1 MNLPPLRQEAAKPE
15 KPKSLK
21 EIPSYLKTLLGGFF
35 FRLFYI
41 YGLVWETR
49 PWMLFVMLFMSVF
62 NGVMPLLGAYI
73 SRNLINALIDAGAR
87 EFSDILRLLVF
98 QFAYLFLLR
107 LVTSVDSMLT
117 RTFGELVVNKIRNKI
132 MTKADELDLQSFD
145 QPEFYEKLENAN
157 REAGHR
163 PLQIATATFHMM
175 STLISMISFVVVLW
189 AVSPLAP
196 LAIVLAAIPSAVVN
210 YVYKGKNAAYMRFRS
225 VDRRKMDYY
234 SGLLVDKD
242 QVKEVRLFRLGPLF
256 MERFEEVFRKYFAG
270 MKSLIYSEG
279 KWNILTTGLMSLVNC
294 GIFIWVAWKVWNGVL
309 TVGDYTL
316 YTGALNSIG
325 SGVSSL
331 ITTTASI
338 YEGTLFIDNMISFM
352 NEKKTIV
359 PLIDPPAQVRRG
371 AHEIEYRHVYFR
383 YPGMDHD
390 VLKDINLR
398 FRSGESVVL
407 VGLNGAGKTTLL
419 KLMTRLYDPT
429 QGQILLD
436 GQDIRNYDVAQLYD
450 IYGTIFQDF
459 GRYADTVEMNIAYG
473 QIERPVDHEKIRE
486 AAVQGNSAPYIEKL
500 SKGYQTPLMRIFDK
514 DGAEL
519 SVGQWQKLA
528 VSRAFYNESDI
539 LILDEPTASLD
550 PLAEQ
555 EIFSQ
560 FDRLR
565 EGKLTF
571 YVSHRLSSATTAT
584 QIVVLENGRVA
595 EVGTHDELI
604 ARDGTYH
611 KLFTVQ
617 AERYR
622 KGAAEGENP
631 APDGRAA

>member
-1 MNLPPLRQEAAKPE
+1 MNMPPLRQEAEKIE
-15 KPKSLK
+15 KPKNLK

-73 SRNLINALIDAGAR
+73 SRNLINALIDAKNQT
-87 EFSDILRLLVF
+87 FQTILQLLIF
-98 QFAYLFLLR
+98 QFVYLFLLR
-107 LVTSVDSMLT
+107 LVASVNSMLT
-117 RTFGELVVNKIRNKI
+117 RTFGELVVQNIRQKI
-132 MTKADELDLQSFD
+132 MTKSNELDLQSFD
-145 QPEFYEKLENAN
+145 QPEFYTKLENAN

-163 PLQIATATFHMM
+163 PLQIAVATFSMM
-175 STLISMISFVVVLW
+175 STIISMISFIAVLW

-196 LAIVLAAIPSAVVN
+196 LAIIIAAIPSAIVN
-210 YVYKGKNAAYMRFRS
+210 YVYRGKNAAYMRHRS
-225 VDRRKMDYY
+225 TDRRKMDYY
-234 SGLLVDKD
+234 SGLMVDKD

-256 MERFEEVFRKYFAG
+256 MERFNAVFDKYFAG
-270 MKSLIYSEG
+270 MKALIYSEG
-279 KWNILTTGLMSLVNC
+279 KWNILATAFMNLVDC
-294 GIFIWVAWKVWNGVL
+294 GIFIWVAYKVFHGEL

-316 YTGALNSIG
+316 YTGALNTIG

-352 NEKKTIV
+352 NEKKSIV
-359 PLIDPPAQVRRG
+359 PRIDPPAQVKRG
-371 AHEIEYRHVYFR
+371 EHEIEYRHVYFR
-383 YPGMDHD
+383 YPGMDRD
-390 VLKDINLR
+390 VLKDINLH

-429 QGQILLD
+429 QGEILLD
-436 GQDIRNYDVAQLYD
+436 GRDIRDYDVDQLYD

-459 GRYADTVEMNIAYG
+459 GRYADTAEMNIAYG
-473 QIERPVDHEKIRE
+473 QIDKPLDPEKIRE

-500 SKGYQTPLMRIFDK
+500 SKGYQTPLMRIFEP

-528 VSRAFYNESDI
+528 VSRAFYNDSDI

-550 PLAEQ
+550 PIAEQ

-584 QIVVLENGRVA
+584 QIVVLENGEVT
-595 EVGTHDELI
+595 EVGTHAELI
-604 ARDGTYH
+604 AREGTYR

-617 AERYR
+617 AERYQTSS
-622 KGAAEGENP
+622 
-631 APDGRAA
+631 

>member
-87 EFSDILRLLVF
+87 EFSDILRLLVV

-500 SKGYQTPLMRIFDK
+500 PKGYQTPLMRIFDK

-622 KGAAEGENP
+622 KGTAEGENP
-631 APDGRAA
+631 APDGRSA

>member
-1 MNLPPLRQEAAKPE
+1 MPPLRQEAEKPE
-15 KPKSLK
+15 KPKNLK
-21 EIPSYLKTLLGGFF
+21 EIPSYLRSLLGGFF

-73 SRNLINALIDAGAR
+73 SRNLINALIDAKNQSF
-87 EFSDILRLLVF
+87 ETILRLLIF
-98 QFAYLFLLR
+98 QFVYLFLLR
-107 LVTSVDSMLT
+107 LVVSVNSMLT
-117 RTFGELVVNKIRNKI
+117 RTFGELVVQNIRQKI
-132 MTKADELDLQSFD
+132 MTKSDELDLQSFD
-145 QPEFYEKLENAN
+145 QPEFYTKLENAN

-163 PLQIATATFHMM
+163 PLQIATATFGMM
-175 STLISMISFVVVLW
+175 STMISMVSFIAVLW
-189 AVSPLAP
+189 VVSPLAP
-196 LAIVLAAIPSAVVN
+196 LAIIIAAIPSAIVN
-210 YVYKGKNAAYMRFRS
+210 YVYRGKNAAYMRHRS
-225 VDRRKMDYY
+225 TDRRKMDYY
-234 SGLLVDKD
+234 SGLMVDKD

-256 MERFEEVFRKYFAG
+256 MERFNAVFDKYFAG
-270 MKSLIYSEG
+270 MKALIYAEG
-279 KWNILTTGLMSLVNC
+279 KWNILTTAFMNLVDC
-294 GIFIWVAWKVWNGVL
+294 GIFIWIAYKVFHGEL

-316 YTGALNSIG
+316 YTGALNTIG

-359 PLIDPPAQVRRG
+359 PRVDPPAPVKRG
-371 AHEIEYRHVYFR
+371 EHEIEYCHVYFR

-390 VLKDINLR
+390 VLKDINLH

-429 QGQILLD
+429 QGEILLD
-436 GQDIRNYDVAQLYD
+436 GRDIRDYDVEQLYD

-459 GRYADTVEMNIAYG
+459 GRYADTAEMNIAYG
-473 QIERPVDHEKIRE
+473 QIDKPLDPEKIRE

-500 SKGYQTPLMRIFDK
+500 SKGYQTPLMRIFEP

-528 VSRAFYNESDI
+528 VSRAFYNDSDI

-550 PLAEQ
+550 PIAEQ

-584 QIVVLENGRVA
+584 QIVVLENGEVT
-595 EVGTHDELI
+595 EVGTHAELI
-604 ARDGTYH
+604 KHEGTYR

-617 AERYR
+617 AERYQ
-622 KGAAEGENP
+622 AN
-631 APDGRAA
+631 

>member
-1 MNLPPLRQEAAKPE
+1 MNMPPLRQEAEKIK
-15 KPKSLK
+15 KPKNLK

-73 SRNLINALIDAGAR
+73 SRNLINALIDVKNQT
-87 EFSDILRLLVF
+87 FQTILQLLIF
-98 QFAYLFLLR
+98 QFVYLFLLR
-107 LVTSVDSMLT
+107 LVASVNSMLT
-117 RTFGELVVNKIRNKI
+117 RTFGELVVQNIRQKI
-132 MTKADELDLQSFD
+132 MTKSNELDLQSFD
-145 QPEFYEKLENAN
+145 QPEFYTKLENAN

-163 PLQIATATFHMM
+163 PLQIAVATFSMM
-175 STLISMISFVVVLW
+175 STIISMISFIAVLW

-196 LAIVLAAIPSAVVN
+196 LAIIIAAIPSAIVN
-210 YVYKGKNAAYMRFRS
+210 YVYRGKNAAYMRHRS
-225 VDRRKMDYY
+225 TDRRKMDYY
-234 SGLLVDKD
+234 SGLMVDKD

-256 MERFEEVFRKYFAG
+256 MDRFNAVFDKYFAG
-270 MKSLIYSEG
+270 MKALIYSEG
-279 KWNILTTGLMSLVNC
+279 KWNILATAFMNLVDC
-294 GIFIWVAWKVWNGVL
+294 GIFIWVAYKVFHGEL

-316 YTGALNSIG
+316 YTGALNTIG

-352 NEKKTIV
+352 NEKKSIV
-359 PLIDPPAQVRRG
+359 PRIDPPAQVKRG
-371 AHEIEYRHVYFR
+371 EHEIEYRHVYFR
-383 YPGMDHD
+383 YPGMDRD
-390 VLKDINLR
+390 VLKDINLH

-429 QGQILLD
+429 QGEILLD
-436 GQDIRNYDVAQLYD
+436 GRDIRDYDVDQLYD

-459 GRYADTVEMNIAYG
+459 GRYADTAEMNIAYG
-473 QIERPVDHEKIRE
+473 QVDKPLDPEKIRE

-500 SKGYQTPLMRIFDK
+500 SKGYQTPLMRIFEP

-528 VSRAFYNESDI
+528 VSRAFYNDSDI

-550 PLAEQ
+550 PIAEQ

-584 QIVVLENGRVA
+584 QIVVLENGEVT
-595 EVGTHDELI
+595 EVGTHAELI
-604 ARDGTYH
+604 AREGTYR

-617 AERYR
+617 AERYQTSS
-622 KGAAEGENP
+622 
-631 APDGRAA
+631 

>member
-1 MNLPPLRQEAAKPE
+1 MNMPPLRQEAE
-15 KPKSLK
+15 KPRRPKNLK
-21 EIPSYLKTLLGGFF
+21 EFPEYLKTLLSGFF

-49 PWMLFVMLFMSVF
+49 PWMLFLMLFMSVF

-73 SRNLINALIDAGAR
+73 SRNLINALIDAQNR
-87 EFSDILRLLVF
+87 SFQTIMHLLIF
-98 QFAYLFLLR
+98 QFIYLFLLR
-107 LVTSVDSMLT
+107 LVASINSMLT
-117 RTFGELVVNKIRNKI
+117 RTFGELVVQNIRQKI
-132 MTKADELDLQSFD
+132 MRKSDELDLQSFD
-145 QPEFYEKLENAN
+145 QPEFYTKLENAN

-163 PLQIATATFHMM
+163 PLQIAVATFSMM
-175 STLISMISFVVVLW
+175 STLISMVSFIAVLW

-196 LAIVLAAIPSAVVN
+196 LAIIAAAIPSAIVN
-210 YVYKGKNAAYMRFRS
+210 YVYRGKNAAYMRHRS
-225 VDRRKMDYY
+225 TDRRKMDYY
-234 SGLLVDKD
+234 SGLMVNKD

-256 MERFEEVFRKYFAG
+256 MDRFNAVFDKYFAG
-270 MKSLIYSEG
+270 MKALIYAEG
-279 KWNILTTGLMSLVNC
+279 KWNILATAFMNLVDC
-294 GIFIWVAWKVWNGVL
+294 SIFIWVAYKVFHGEL

-316 YTGALNSIG
+316 YTGALNTIG

-359 PLIDPPAQVRRG
+359 PAADPPVPVKRG
-371 AHEIEYRHVYFR
+371 GHEIEYRHVSFR

-390 VLKDINLR
+390 VLKDINLH

-429 QGQILLD
+429 DGQILLD
-436 GQDIRNYDVAQLYD
+436 GRDIRDYDVDQLYD

-473 QIERPVDHEKIRE
+473 QIDRPIDPEKIRE
-486 AAVQGNSAPYIEKL
+486 AAEQGNASSYIDHL
-500 SKGYQTPLMRIFDK
+500 AKGYQTPLMRIFEP

-528 VSRAFYNESDI
+528 VSRAFYNDSDI

-550 PLAEQ
+550 PIAEQ

-560 FDRLR
+560 FDQLR

-571 YVSHRLSSATTAT
+571 YVSHRLSSATTASK
-584 QIVVLENGRVA
+584 IVVLENGCVT
-595 EVGTHDELI
+595 EVGTHAELI
-604 ARDGTYH
+604 TRGGTYQ

-617 AERYR
+617 ADRYQVNQ
-622 KGAAEGENP
+622 EES
-631 APDGRAA
+631 

>member
-1 MNLPPLRQEAAKPE
+1 MNMRPLQQETQKPE
-15 KPKSLK
+15 GPKSLK
-21 EIPSYLKTLLGGFF
+21 EVPAYLKMILGGFF
-35 FRLFYI
+35 SRLFYI
-41 YGLVWETR
+41 YSLVWETR

-62 NGVMPLLGAYI
+62 NGVMPLLGAFI
-73 SRNLINALIDAGAR
+73 SKNLINALIDAKNQ
-87 EFSDILRLLVF
+87 EFRTILHLLIF

-107 LVTSVDSMLT
+107 IVASVDSMLN
-117 RTFGELVVNKIRNKI
+117 RTFGELVVQNIRQKI
-132 MTKADELDLQSFD
+132 MHKSDELDLQSFD
-145 QPEFYEKLENAN
+145 QPEFYTKLENAN
-157 REAGHR
+157 REAGMR
-163 PLQIATATFHMM
+163 PLQIAVSTFSMM
-175 STLISMISFVVVLW
+175 STLISMISFIVILW

-196 LAIVLAAIPSAVVN
+196 LAIILAAIPSAIVN
-210 YVYKGKNAAYMRFRS
+210 YIYKGKNASYMRHRS
-225 VDRRKMDYY
+225 TDRRKMEYY
-234 SGLLVDKD
+234 SGLMVNKD

-256 MERFEEVFRKYFAG
+256 MLRYNEVFEKYFSG
-270 MKSLIYSEG
+270 MKALIFSEG
-279 KWNILTTGLMSLVNC
+279 KWNILSTGIMNLVSC
-294 GIFIWVAWKVWNGVL
+294 GIFIWVALKVFRGEL

-331 ITTTASI
+331 IIMTASI

-352 NEKKTIV
+352 NEKKTII
-359 PLIDPPAQVRRG
+359 PRIDPPAQVKRG
-371 AHEIEYRHVYFR
+371 EHEIEYRHVYFR

-390 VLKDINLR
+390 VLKDINLH
-398 FRSGESVVL
+398 FHSGESVVL

-429 QGQILLD
+429 QGEILLD
-436 GQDIRNYDVAQLYD
+436 GRDIRDYDVSQLYD

-473 QIERPVDHEKIRE
+473 QIEKPVDPEKIRE

-500 SKGYQTPLMRIFDK
+500 AKGYQTPLMRIFEP

-528 VSRAFYNESDI
+528 VSRAFYNDSDI

-560 FDRLR
+560 FDKLR

-584 QIVVLENGRVA
+584 QIVVLENGMVT
-595 EVGTHDELI
+595 EVGTHAELI
-604 ARDGTYH
+604 ARNGTYH
-611 KLFTVQ
+611 NLFTVQ
-617 AERYR
+617 ADRYQTS
-622 KGAAEGENP
+622 
-631 APDGRAA
+631 

>member
-1 MNLPPLRQEAAKPE
+1 MNIPPLKQKVETPE
-15 KPKSLK
+15 KPKNFK
-21 EIPSYLKTLLGGFF
+21 EIPAYIKTLVKGFF
-35 FRLFYI
+35 TRLMYI
-41 YGLVWETR
+41 YRLVWETR

-73 SRNLINALIDAGAR
+73 SRNLINALINVKDH
-87 EFSDILRLLVF
+87 EFRTILNLLIF
-98 QFAYLFLLR
+98 QFVYLFLLR
-107 LVTSVDSMLT
+107 LVVSIDNMLT
-117 RTFGELVVNKIRNKI
+117 RTFGEMVVNRIRNKL
-132 MTKADELDLQSFD
+132 MAKADELDLHSFD
-145 QPEFYEKLENAN
+145 QPEFYTKLENAN

-163 PLQIATATFHMM
+163 PLQIATSTFGMM
-175 STLISMISFVVVLW
+175 STLISMISFIVVLW
-189 AVSPLAP
+189 AISPLAP
-196 LAIVLAAIPSAVVN
+196 VIIIAAAIPSAIVN
-210 YVYKGKNAAYMRFRS
+210 YIFKGKNAAYMRFRS
-225 VDRRKMDYY
+225 IDRRKMDYY
-234 SGLLVDKD
+234 SGLMVNKD

-256 MERFEEVFRKYFAG
+256 MERFNQVFDKYFGG
-270 MKSLIYSEG
+270 MKALIFSEG
-279 KWNILTTGLMSLVNC
+279 KWSIAATAFMNLVNC
-294 GIFIWVAWKVWNGVL
+294 GIFVWVAYKVFQGEL

-316 YTGALNSIG
+316 YTGALNNIG
-325 SGVSSL
+325 SGVTSL
-331 ITTTASI
+331 IFTTSSI
-338 YEGTLFIDNMISFM
+338 YEGTLFIDNMIAFM
-352 NEKKTIV
+352 NEKKTII
-359 PLIDPPAQVRRG
+359 PRITPPAQVKRG
-371 AHEIEYRHVYFR
+371 EHEIEYRHVYFR

-390 VLKDINLR
+390 VLKDINLH
-398 FRSGESVVL
+398 FKSGESVVL

-429 QGQILLD
+429 QGEILLD
-436 GQDIRNYDVAQLYD
+436 GRDIRDYDVEQLYD

-473 QIERPVDHEKIRE
+473 QIDHPIDPEKIRE

-500 SKGYQTPLMRIFDK
+500 AKGYQTPLMRIFEA

-528 VSRAFYNESDI
+528 VSRAFYNDSDI

-550 PLAEQ
+550 PIAEQ

-584 QIVVLENGRVA
+584 QIVVLENGTVA
-595 EVGTHDELI
+595 EVGTHAELI
-604 ARDGTYH
+604 KREGTYH

-617 AERYR
+617 ADRYLTETE
-622 KGAAEGENP
+622 KK
-631 APDGRAA
+631 

>member
-1 MNLPPLRQEAAKPE
+1 MRPLQQETKKSE
-15 KPKSLK
+15 RPKSLREVPAYIK
-21 EIPSYLKTLLGGFF
+21 MMLGGFF
-35 FRLFYI
+35 SRLFYI
-41 YGLVWETR
+41 YSLVWETR

-62 NGVMPLLGAYI
+62 NGVMPLLGAVI
-73 SRNLINALIDAGAR
+73 SRNLINALIDAKNQD
-87 EFSDILRLLVF
+87 FQTILHLLIF

-107 LVTSVDSMLT
+107 IVASVDSMLN
-117 RTFGELVVNKIRNKI
+117 RTFGELVVQNIRQKI
-132 MTKADELDLQSFD
+132 MHKSDELDLQSFD
-145 QPEFYEKLENAN
+145 QPEFYTRLENAN
-157 REAGHR
+157 REAGMR
-163 PLQIATATFHMM
+163 PLQIAVSTFSMM
-175 STLISMISFVVVLW
+175 STLISMISFIVVLW

-196 LAIVLAAIPSAVVN
+196 LAIILAAIPSAIVN
-210 YVYKGKNAAYMRFRS
+210 YVYKGKNASYMRHRS
-225 VDRRKMDYY
+225 TDRRKMDYY
-234 SGLLVDKD
+234 SGLMVDKD
-242 QVKEVRLFRLGPLF
+242 QVKEVRLFRLGPFF
-256 MERFEEVFRKYFAG
+256 MQRYNEVFNKYFSG
-270 MKSLIYSEG
+270 MKALIFSEG
-279 KWNILTTGLMSLVNC
+279 KWNIISTGIMNLVGC
-294 GIFIWVAWKVWNGVL
+294 GIFIWVALKVFRGEL

-316 YTGALNSIG
+316 YTGALNSIS

-331 ITTTASI
+331 IIMTASI

-352 NEKKTIV
+352 NEKKTIIPRV
-359 PLIDPPAQVRRG
+359 DPPAQVKRG
-371 AHEIEYRHVYFR
+371 EHEIEYRHVYFR

-390 VLKDINLR
+390 VLKDINLH
-398 FRSGESVVL
+398 FHSGESVVL

-429 QGQILLD
+429 QGEILLD
-436 GQDIRNYDVAQLYD
+436 GRDIRDYDVSQLYD

-473 QIERPVDHEKIRE
+473 QIEKPLDSEKIRE
-486 AAVQGNSAPYIEKL
+486 AAEQGNAAPYIEKL
-500 SKGYQTPLMRIFDK
+500 AKGYQTPLMRIFEP

-528 VSRAFYNESDI
+528 VSRAFYNDSDI

-560 FDRLR
+560 FDKLR

-584 QIVVLENGRVA
+584 QIVVLENGEVV
-595 EVGTHDELI
+595 EVGTHTELMSHE
-604 ARDGTYH
+604 GTYH

-617 AERYR
+617 ADRYQTH
-622 KGAAEGENP
+622 
-631 APDGRAA
+631 D

>member
-1 MNLPPLRQEAAKPE
+1 MNMPPLRQEAE
-15 KPKSLK
+15 KPKAPKNLK
-21 EIPSYLKTLLGGFF
+21 EYPAYLKELFTGFF
-35 FRLFYI
+35 SRLFYI

-73 SRNLINALIDAGAR
+73 SRNLINALIDAQNHDFR
-87 EFSDILRLLVF
+87 TILNLLIF

-117 RTFGELVVNKIRNKI
+117 RTFGELVVQKIRQKI
-132 MTKADELDLQSFD
+132 MHKSNELDLQSFD
-145 QPEFYEKLENAN
+145 QPEFYTKLENAN

-163 PLQIATATFHMM
+163 PLQIATATFSMM
-175 STLISMISFVVVLW
+175 STLISMVSFIVVLW
-189 AVSPLAP
+189 AVSPVAP
-196 LAIVLAAIPSAVVN
+196 LAIILAAIPSAIVN
-210 YVYKGKNAAYMRFRS
+210 YIYKGKNAAYMRHRS
-225 VDRRKMDYY
+225 TDRRKMDYY
-234 SGLLVDKD
+234 SGLMVDKD

-256 MERFEEVFRKYFAG
+256 MERFNQVFEKYFAG
-270 MKSLIYSEG
+270 MKALIYSEG
-279 KWNILTTGLMSLVNC
+279 KWNIAATGLMSLVTC
-294 GIFIWVAWKVWNGVL
+294 GIFIWVARKVFAGEL

-338 YEGTLFIDNMISFM
+338 YEGTLFIDNMIAFM
-352 NEKKTIV
+352 NEKKTITPRV
-359 PLIDPPAQVRRG
+359 DPPVPVRRG
-371 AHEIEYRHVYFR
+371 EHEIEYRHVYFR

-390 VLKDINLR
+390 VLKDINLH

-429 QGQILLD
+429 AGVILLD
-436 GQDIRNYDVAQLYD
+436 GRDIRDYDVEQLYD
-450 IYGTIFQDF
+450 IFGTIFQDF
-459 GRYADTVEMNIAYG
+459 GRYADTAEMNIAYG
-473 QIERPVDHEKIRE
+473 QIDKPLDPEKVRE
-486 AAVQGNSAPYIEKL
+486 AAVQGNAAPYIEKL
-500 SKGYQTPLMRIFDK
+500 AKGYQTPLMRIFEQ

-528 VSRAFYNESDI
+528 VSRAFYNDSDI

-550 PLAEQ
+550 PIAEQ

-584 QIVVLENGRVA
+584 QIVVLENGTVA
-595 EVGTHDELI
+595 EVGTHAELI
-604 ARDGTYH
+604 VKDGTYH

-622 KGAAEGENP
+622 TGTEQAPAA
-631 APDGRAA
+631 

>member
-1 MNLPPLRQEAAKPE
+1 MYMPPLRQEAE
-15 KPKSLK
+15 KPDKPKNLK
-21 EIPSYLKTLLGGFF
+21 DIPSYLKNLLQGFF
-35 FRLFYI
+35 SRLFYI
-41 YGLVWETR
+41 YSLVWETR

-73 SRNLINALIDAGAR
+73 SRNLINALIDAKNQS
-87 EFSDILRLLVF
+87 FQTILRLLVF
-98 QFAYLFLLR
+98 QFVYLFLLR
-107 LVTSVDSMLT
+107 LVVSVNSMLT
-117 RTFGELVVNKIRNKI
+117 RTFGELVVQNIRQKI
-132 MTKADELDLQSFD
+132 MHKSDELDLQSFD
-145 QPEFYEKLENAN
+145 QPEFYTKLENAN

-163 PLQIATATFHMM
+163 PLQIATATFSMM
-175 STLISMISFVVVLW
+175 STLISMVSFIVVLW

-196 LAIVLAAIPSAVVN
+196 LAIILAAIPSAIVN
-210 YVYKGKNAAYMRFRS
+210 YVYRGKNAAYMRHRS
-225 VDRRKMDYY
+225 TDRRKMDYY
-234 SGLLVDKD
+234 SGLMVDKD

-256 MERFEEVFRKYFAG
+256 MERFNAVFDKYFAG
-270 MKSLIYSEG
+270 MKALIYGEG
-279 KWNILTTGLMSLVNC
+279 KWNILATAFMNLVDC
-294 GIFIWVAWKVWNGVL
+294 GIFIWVAYKVFHGEL

-316 YTGALNSIG
+316 YTGALNNIG

-338 YEGTLFIDNMISFM
+338 YEGTLFIDNMIAFM
-352 NEKKTIV
+352 NEKKTIIPRV
-359 PLIDPPAQVRRG
+359 DPPARVKRG
-371 AHEIEYRHVYFR
+371 EHEIEYRHVYFR

-390 VLKDINLR
+390 VLKDINLH

-436 GQDIRNYDVAQLYD
+436 GRDIRDYDVDQLYD

-473 QIERPVDHEKIRE
+473 QIDLPVDEEKIRE
-486 AAVQGNSAPYIEKL
+486 AAVQGNAAPYIENL
-500 SKGYQTPLMRIFDK
+500 AKGYKTPLMRIFEP

-528 VSRAFYNESDI
+528 VSRAFYNDSDI

-584 QIVVLENGRVA
+584 QIVVLENGAVA
-595 EVGTHDELI
+595 EVGTHAELI
-604 ARDGTYH
+604 TRDGTYH
-611 KLFTVQ
+611 RLFTVQ
-617 AERYR
+617 AERYQS
-622 KGAAEGENP
+622 
-631 APDGRAA
+631 

>member
-1 MNLPPLRQEAAKPE
+1 MNMPPLRTEAE
-15 KPKSLK
+15 KPKRPQNLK
-21 EIPSYLKTLLGGFF
+21 EIPPYIRTVLGGFF
-35 FRLFYI
+35 SRLLYI

-62 NGVMPLLGAYI
+62 NGVMPLIGAYI
-73 SRNLINALIDAGAR
+73 SRSLINALINIKDR
-87 EFSDILRLLVF
+87 DFDTILHLLIF
-98 QFAYLFLLR
+98 QFIYLFLLR
-107 LVTSVDSMLT
+107 LVVSVDNMLT
-117 RTFGELVVNKIRNKI
+117 RTFGELVVNRIRQKI
-132 MTKADELDLQSFD
+132 MNKADELDLQSFD
-145 QPEFYEKLENAN
+145 QPEFYTKLENAN

-175 STLISMISFVVVLW
+175 STIISMVSFIAVLW

-196 LAIVLAAIPSAVVN
+196 LAIILAAIPSAVVN
-210 YVYKGKNAAYMRFRS
+210 YVYKGKNAAYMRRRS
-225 VDRRKMDYY
+225 TDRRKMDYY
-234 SGLLVDKD
+234 SGLMVDKD

-256 MERFEEVFRKYFAG
+256 MERFNAVFEKYYSG
-270 MKSLIYSEG
+270 MKALIYAEG
-279 KWNILTTGLMSLVNC
+279 KWNIITTGLMNLVSC
-294 GIFIWVAWKVWNGVL
+294 GIFIWIARKVFLGEL

-316 YTGALNSIG
+316 FTGALNSIG
-325 SGVSSL
+325 SGVSTL

-352 NEKKTIV
+352 NEKRTIV
-359 PLIDPPAQVRRG
+359 PRVDPPAQVFRG
-371 AHEIEYRHVYFR
+371 SHEIEYRHVYFR

-390 VLKDINLR
+390 VLKDINLH

-429 QGQILLD
+429 QGEILLD
-436 GQDIRNYDVAQLYD
+436 GRDIRDYDVTQLYD
-450 IYGTIFQDF
+450 IFGTIFQDF

-473 QIERPVDHEKIRE
+473 QIDREPDPERIRE
-486 AAVQGNSAPYIEKL
+486 AAVQGNSAPFIEKL
-500 SKGYQTPLMRIFDK
+500 AKGYQTPLMRIFEA

-528 VSRAFYNESDI
+528 VSRAFYNDSDI

-584 QIVVLENGRVA
+584 QIVVLENGCVT
-595 EVGTHDELI
+595 ETGTHAELI
-604 ARDGTYH
+604 AKDGTYH

-617 AERYR
+617 ADRYQVNQ
-622 KGAAEGENP
+622 EGS
-631 APDGRAA
+631 

>member
-1 MNLPPLRQEAAKPE
+1 MYMPPLRQEAEKPE
-15 KPKSLK
+15 KPKNLK
-21 EIPSYLKTLLGGFF
+21 EIPSYLRSLLGGFF

-73 SRNLINALIDAGAR
+73 SRNLINALIDAKNQSF
-87 EFSDILRLLVF
+87 ETILRLLIF
-98 QFAYLFLLR
+98 QFVYLFLLR
-107 LVTSVDSMLT
+107 LVVSVNSMLT
-117 RTFGELVVNKIRNKI
+117 RTFGELVVQNIRQKI
-132 MTKADELDLQSFD
+132 MTKSDELDLQSFD
-145 QPEFYEKLENAN
+145 QPEFYTKLENAN

-163 PLQIATATFHMM
+163 PLQIATATFGMM
-175 STLISMISFVVVLW
+175 STMISMVSFIAVLW
-189 AVSPLAP
+189 VVSPLAP
-196 LAIVLAAIPSAVVN
+196 LAIIIAAIPSAIVN
-210 YVYKGKNAAYMRFRS
+210 YVYRGKNAAYMRHRS
-225 VDRRKMDYY
+225 TDRRKMDYY
-234 SGLLVDKD
+234 SGLMVDKD

-256 MERFEEVFRKYFAG
+256 MERFNAVFDKYFAG
-270 MKSLIYSEG
+270 MKALIYAEG
-279 KWNILTTGLMSLVNC
+279 KWNILTTAFMNLVDC
-294 GIFIWVAWKVWNGVL
+294 GIFIWIAYKVFHGEL

-316 YTGALNSIG
+316 YTGALNTIG

-359 PLIDPPAQVRRG
+359 PRVDPPAPVKRG
-371 AHEIEYRHVYFR
+371 EHEIEYCHVYFR

-390 VLKDINLR
+390 VLKDINLH

-429 QGQILLD
+429 QGEILLD
-436 GQDIRNYDVAQLYD
+436 GRDIRDYDVEQLYD

-459 GRYADTVEMNIAYG
+459 GRYADTAEMNIAYG
-473 QIERPVDHEKIRE
+473 QIDKPLDPEKIRE

-500 SKGYQTPLMRIFDK
+500 SKGYQTPLMRIFEP

-528 VSRAFYNESDI
+528 VSRAFYNDSDI

-550 PLAEQ
+550 PIAEQ

-584 QIVVLENGRVA
+584 QIVVLENGEVT
-595 EVGTHDELI
+595 EVGTHAELI
-604 ARDGTYH
+604 KHEGTYR

-617 AERYR
+617 AERYQ
-622 KGAAEGENP
+622 AN
-631 APDGRAA
+631 

>member
-1 MNLPPLRQEAAKPE
+1 MNMPPLRQEAEKIE
-15 KPKSLK
+15 KPKNLK
-21 EIPSYLKTLLGGFF
+21 EIPSYLKALLGGFF

-73 SRNLINALIDAGAR
+73 SRNLINALIDAKNQT
-87 EFSDILRLLVF
+87 FQTILQLLIF
-98 QFAYLFLLR
+98 QFVYLFLLR
-107 LVTSVDSMLT
+107 LVASVNSMLT
-117 RTFGELVVNKIRNKI
+117 RTFGELVVQNIRQKI
-132 MTKADELDLQSFD
+132 MTKSNELDLQSFD
-145 QPEFYEKLENAN
+145 QPEFYTKLENAN

-163 PLQIATATFHMM
+163 PLQIAVATFSMM
-175 STLISMISFVVVLW
+175 STIISMISFIAVLW

-196 LAIVLAAIPSAVVN
+196 LAIIIAAIPSAIVN
-210 YVYKGKNAAYMRFRS
+210 YVYRGKNAAYMRHRS
-225 VDRRKMDYY
+225 TDRRKMDYY
-234 SGLLVDKD
+234 SGLMVDKD

-256 MERFEEVFRKYFAG
+256 MDRFNAVFDKYFAG
-270 MKSLIYSEG
+270 MKALIYSEG
-279 KWNILTTGLMSLVNC
+279 KWNILATAFMNLVDC
-294 GIFIWVAWKVWNGVL
+294 GIFIWVAYKVFHGEL

-316 YTGALNSIG
+316 YTGALNTIG

-352 NEKKTIV
+352 NEKKSIV
-359 PLIDPPAQVRRG
+359 PRIDPPAQVKRG
-371 AHEIEYRHVYFR
+371 EHEIEYRHVYFR
-383 YPGMDHD
+383 YPGMDRD
-390 VLKDINLR
+390 VLKDINLH

-429 QGQILLD
+429 QGEILLD
-436 GQDIRNYDVAQLYD
+436 GRDIRDYDVDQLYD

-459 GRYADTVEMNIAYG
+459 GRYADTAEMNIAYG
-473 QIERPVDHEKIRE
+473 QVDKPLDPEKIRE

-500 SKGYQTPLMRIFDK
+500 SKGYQTPLMRIFEP

-528 VSRAFYNESDI
+528 VSRAFYNDSDI

-550 PLAEQ
+550 PIAEQ

-584 QIVVLENGRVA
+584 QIVVLENGEVT
-595 EVGTHDELI
+595 EVGTHAELI
-604 ARDGTYH
+604 AREGTYR

-617 AERYR
+617 AERYQTSS
-622 KGAAEGENP
+622 
-631 APDGRAA
+631 

>member
-1 MNLPPLRQEAAKPE
+1 MYMPPLRQEAEKPE
-15 KPKSLK
+15 KPKNLK
-21 EIPSYLKTLLGGFF
+21 EIPAYLKTLLSGFF

-49 PWMLFVMLFMSVF
+49 PWMLFIMLFMSVF

-73 SRNLINALIDAGAR
+73 FRNLINALIDAKNQS
-87 EFSDILRLLVF
+87 FQTILHLLIF

-107 LVTSVDSMLT
+107 LVVSVNSMLT
-117 RTFGELVVNKIRNKI
+117 RTFGELVVQNIRQKI
-132 MTKADELDLQSFD
+132 MRKSDELDLQSFD
-145 QPEFYEKLENAN
+145 QPEFYTKLENAN

-163 PLQIATATFHMM
+163 PLQIAVATFSMM
-175 STLISMISFVVVLW
+175 STIISMVSFIAVLW

-196 LAIVLAAIPSAVVN
+196 LAIIIAAVPSAIVN
-210 YVYKGKNAAYMRFRS
+210 YVYRGKNAAYMRHRS
-225 VDRRKMDYY
+225 TDRRKMDYY
-234 SGLLVDKD
+234 SGLMVDKD

-256 MERFEEVFRKYFAG
+256 MERFNAVFDKYFAG
-270 MKSLIYSEG
+270 MKALIYAEG
-279 KWNILTTGLMSLVNC
+279 KWNILATAFMNLVDC
-294 GIFIWVAWKVWNGVL
+294 GIFIWVAYKVFHGEL

-316 YTGALNSIG
+316 YTGALNTIG

-359 PLIDPPAQVRRG
+359 PRVDPPAQVSRG
-371 AHEIEYRHVYFR
+371 GHEIEYRHVYFR

-390 VLKDINLR
+390 VLKDINLH

-429 QGQILLD
+429 RGEILLD
-436 GQDIRNYDVAQLYD
+436 GRDIRDYDVDQLYD

-473 QIERPVDHEKIRE
+473 QIDKPLDPEKVRE

-500 SKGYQTPLMRIFDK
+500 AKGYQTPLMRIFES

-528 VSRAFYNESDI
+528 VSRAFYNDSDI

-550 PLAEQ
+550 PIAEQ

-584 QIVVLENGRVA
+584 QIVVLENG
-595 EVGTHDELI
+595 EVTEIGTHAELI
-604 ARDGTYH
+604 ARGGTYR

-617 AERYR
+617 AERYQ
-622 KGAAEGENP
+622 AN
-631 APDGRAA
+631 

>member
-1 MNLPPLRQEAAKPE
+1 MNIPPLRQQAEKPE
-15 KPKSLK
+15 KPKSIK
-21 EIPSYLKTLLGGFF
+21 EFPAYIKTLVKGFF
-35 FRLFYI
+35 TRLMYI
-41 YGLVWETR
+41 YRLVWETR

-73 SRNLINALIDAGAR
+73 SRNLINALINVKNH
-87 EFSDILRLLVF
+87 EFSTILNLLIF
-98 QFAYLFLLR
+98 QFVYLFLLR
-107 LVTSVDSMLT
+107 LVVSIDNMLT
-117 RTFGELVVNKIRNKI
+117 RTFGELVVNRIRNKL
-132 MTKADELDLQSFD
+132 MAKANELDLHSFD
-145 QPEFYEKLENAN
+145 QPEFYTKLENAN

-163 PLQIATATFHMM
+163 PLQIATSTFGMM
-175 STLISMISFVVVLW
+175 STLISMISFIVVLW
-189 AVSPLAP
+189 AISPLAP
-196 LAIVLAAIPSAVVN
+196 LAIIAAAVPSAIVN
-210 YVYKGKNAAYMRFRS
+210 YIFKGKNAAYMRFRS

-234 SGLLVDKD
+234 SGLMVDKD

-256 MERFEEVFRKYFAG
+256 MERFNQVFDKYFGG
-270 MKSLIYSEG
+270 MKALIFSEG
-279 KWNILTTGLMSLVNC
+279 KWTIAATAFMNLVNC
-294 GIFIWVAWKVWNGVL
+294 GIFVWVAYKVFQGEL

-316 YTGALNSIG
+316 YTGALNNIG
-325 SGVSSL
+325 SGVTSL
-331 ITTTASI
+331 IFTTSSI
-338 YEGTLFIDNMISFM
+338 YEGTLFIDNMIAFM
-352 NEKKTIV
+352 NEKRTIV
-359 PLIDPPAQVRRG
+359 PRITPPAQVKRG
-371 AHEIEYRHVYFR
+371 EHEIEYRHVYFR

-390 VLKDINLR
+390 VLKDINLH
-398 FRSGESVVL
+398 FKSGESVVL

-429 QGQILLD
+429 QGEILLD
-436 GQDIRNYDVAQLYD
+436 GRDIRDYDVDQLYD

-473 QIERPVDHEKIRE
+473 QIDHPIDPEKIRE
-486 AAVQGNSAPYIEKL
+486 AAVQGNSAPFIEKL
-500 SKGYQTPLMRIFDK
+500 AKGYQTPLMRIFEA

-528 VSRAFYNESDI
+528 VSRAFYNDSDI

-550 PLAEQ
+550 PIAEQ

-584 QIVVLENGRVA
+584 QIVVLENGTVA
-595 EVGTHDELI
+595 ETGTHAELI
-604 ARDGTYH
+604 KHDGTYH

-617 AERYR
+617 ADRYLTETE
-622 KGAAEGENP
+622 KN
-631 APDGRAA
+631 

>member
-1 MNLPPLRQEAAKPE
+1 MNMRPLHQETKKPE

-21 EIPSYLKTLLGGFF
+21 EVPAYVKKVFGGFF
-35 FRLFYI
+35 TRLFYI
-41 YGLVWETR
+41 YSLVWETR

-62 NGVMPLLGAYI
+62 NGVMPLLGAFI
-73 SRNLINALIDAGAR
+73 SRNLINALIDAKNQ
-87 EFSDILRLLVF
+87 EFKTILHLLIF

-107 LVTSVDSMLT
+107 IVASVDSMLN
-117 RTFGELVVNKIRNKI
+117 RTFGELVVQNIRQKI
-132 MTKADELDLQSFD
+132 MHKSNELDLQSFD
-145 QPEFYEKLENAN
+145 QPEFYTKLENAN
-157 REAGHR
+157 REAGMR
-163 PLQIATATFHMM
+163 PLQIAVSTFSMM
-175 STLISMISFVVVLW
+175 STLISMISFIVVLW
-189 AVSPLAP
+189 AISPFAP
-196 LAIVLAAIPSAVVN
+196 LAIILAAIPSAIVN
-210 YVYKGKNAAYMRFRS
+210 YIYKGKNASYMRHRS
-225 VDRRKMDYY
+225 TDRRKMDYY
-234 SGLLVDKD
+234 SGLMVDKD

-256 MERFEEVFRKYFAG
+256 MQRYNEVFEKYFAG
-270 MKSLIYSEG
+270 MKALIFSEG
-279 KWNILTTGLMSLVNC
+279 KWNIISTGIMNLVSC
-294 GIFIWVAWKVWNGVL
+294 GIFVWIALKVFRGEL

-316 YTGALNSIG
+316 YTGALNSIS

-331 ITTTASI
+331 IIMTASI

-352 NEKKTIV
+352 NEKKTIIPRV
-359 PLIDPPAQVRRG
+359 DPPVPVKRG
-371 AHEIEYRHVYFR
+371 EHEIEYRHVYFR

-390 VLKDINLR
+390 VLKDINLH
-398 FRSGESVVL
+398 FHSGESVVL

-429 QGQILLD
+429 QGEILLD
-436 GQDIRNYDVAQLYD
+436 GRDIRDYDVSQLYD

-473 QIERPVDHEKIRE
+473 QVEKPVDSEKIRE
-486 AAVQGNSAPYIEKL
+486 AAVQGNAAPYIEKL
-500 SKGYQTPLMRIFDK
+500 AKGYQTPLMRIFEP

-528 VSRAFYNESDI
+528 VSRAFYNDSDI

-560 FDRLR
+560 FDKLR

-584 QIVVLENGRVA
+584 QIVVLENGKVI
-595 EVGTHDELI
+595 EVGTHAELMGH
-604 ARDGTYH
+604 DGTYH
-611 KLFTVQ
+611 NLFTVQ
-617 AERYR
+617 ADRYQSH
-622 KGAAEGENP
+622 
-631 APDGRAA
+631 D

>member
-1 MNLPPLRQEAAKPE
+1 MNMPPLRQEAEKPE
-15 KPKSLK
+15 KPKNLK
-21 EIPSYLKTLLGGFF
+21 EIPAYLKTLLSGFF

-49 PWMLFVMLFMSVF
+49 PWMLFIMLFMSVF

-73 SRNLINALIDAGAR
+73 SRNLINALIDAKNQS
-87 EFSDILRLLVF
+87 FQTILHLLIF

-107 LVTSVDSMLT
+107 LVASVNSMLT
-117 RTFGELVVNKIRNKI
+117 RTFGELVVQNIRQKI
-132 MTKADELDLQSFD
+132 MRKSDELDLQSFD
-145 QPEFYEKLENAN
+145 QPEFYTRLENAN

-163 PLQIATATFHMM
+163 PLQIAVATFSMM
-175 STLISMISFVVVLW
+175 STMISMVSFIAVLW
-189 AVSPLAP
+189 VVSPLAP
-196 LAIVLAAIPSAVVN
+196 LAIIIAAIPSAIVN
-210 YVYKGKNAAYMRFRS
+210 YIYRGKNAAYMRHRS
-225 VDRRKMDYY
+225 TDRRKMDYY
-234 SGLLVDKD
+234 SGLMVNKD

-256 MERFEEVFRKYFAG
+256 MDRFNAVFDKYFAG
-270 MKSLIYSEG
+270 MKALIYAEG
-279 KWNILTTGLMSLVNC
+279 KWNILATAFMNLVDC
-294 GIFIWVAWKVWNGVL
+294 GIFIWVAYKVFHGEL

-316 YTGALNSIG
+316 YIGALNTIG

-359 PLIDPPAQVRRG
+359 PRIEPPAQVKRG
-371 AHEIEYRHVYFR
+371 GHEIEYRHVYFR

-390 VLKDINLR
+390 VLKDINLH

-429 QGQILLD
+429 EGEILLD
-436 GQDIRNYDVAQLYD
+436 GRDIRDYDVEQLYD

-473 QIERPVDHEKIRE
+473 QIDKPLDPEKIRD

-500 SKGYQTPLMRIFDK
+500 SKGYQTPLMRIFEA

-528 VSRAFYNESDI
+528 VSRAFYNDSDI

-550 PLAEQ
+550 PIAEQ

-584 QIVVLENGRVA
+584 QIVVLESGTVT
-595 EVGTHDELI
+595 EVGTHAELI
-604 ARDGTYH
+604 ARDGTYK

-617 AERYR
+617 AERYQ
-622 KGAAEGENP
+622 AN
-631 APDGRAA
+631 

>member
-1 MNLPPLRQEAAKPE
+1 MYMPPLRQEAEKPE
-15 KPKSLK
+15 KPKNLK
-21 EIPSYLKTLLGGFF
+21 EIPAYLKTLLSGFF

-49 PWMLFVMLFMSVF
+49 PWMLFIMLFMSVF

-73 SRNLINALIDAGAR
+73 SRNLINALIDAKNQS
-87 EFSDILRLLVF
+87 FQTILHLLIF

-107 LVTSVDSMLT
+107 LVVSVNSMLT
-117 RTFGELVVNKIRNKI
+117 RTFGELVVQNIRQKI
-132 MTKADELDLQSFD
+132 MRKSDELDLQSFD
-145 QPEFYEKLENAN
+145 QPEFYTKLENAN

-163 PLQIATATFHMM
+163 PLQIAVATFSMM
-175 STLISMISFVVVLW
+175 STIISMVSFIAVLW

-196 LAIVLAAIPSAVVN
+196 LAIIIAAVPSAIVN
-210 YVYKGKNAAYMRFRS
+210 YVYRGKNAAYMRHRS
-225 VDRRKMDYY
+225 TDRRKMDYY
-234 SGLLVDKD
+234 SGLMVDKD

-256 MERFEEVFRKYFAG
+256 MERFNAVFDKYFAG
-270 MKSLIYSEG
+270 MKALIYAEG
-279 KWNILTTGLMSLVNC
+279 KWNILATAFMNLVDC
-294 GIFIWVAWKVWNGVL
+294 GIFIWVAYKVFHGEL

-316 YTGALNSIG
+316 YTGALNTIG

-359 PLIDPPAQVRRG
+359 PRVDPPAQVSRG
-371 AHEIEYRHVYFR
+371 GHEIEYRHVYFR

-390 VLKDINLR
+390 VLKDINLH

-429 QGQILLD
+429 RGEILLD
-436 GQDIRNYDVAQLYD
+436 GRDIRDYDVDQLYD

-473 QIERPVDHEKIRE
+473 QIDKPLDPEKVRE

-500 SKGYQTPLMRIFDK
+500 AKGYQTPLMRIFES

-528 VSRAFYNESDI
+528 VSRAFYNDSDI

-550 PLAEQ
+550 PIAEQ

-584 QIVVLENGRVA
+584 QIVVLENG
-595 EVGTHDELI
+595 EVTEIGTHAELI
-604 ARDGTYH
+604 ARGGTYR

-617 AERYR
+617 AERYQT
-622 KGAAEGENP
+622 N
-631 APDGRAA
+631 

>member
-1 MNLPPLRQEAAKPE
+1 MNMRPIQQETKKPE
-15 KPKSLK
+15 RPKSLK
-21 EIPSYLKTLLGGFF
+21 EVPAYIKTIFGGFF

-41 YGLVWETR
+41 YSLVWETR

-62 NGVMPLLGAYI
+62 NGVMPLLGAVI
-73 SRNLINALIDAGAR
+73 SRNLINALIDAKNQD
-87 EFSDILRLLVF
+87 FQTILHLLIF

-107 LVTSVDSMLT
+107 IVASVDSMLN
-117 RTFGELVVNKIRNKI
+117 RTFGELVVQNIRQKI
-132 MTKADELDLQSFD
+132 MHKSDELDLQSFD
-145 QPEFYEKLENAN
+145 QPEFYTRLENAN
-157 REAGHR
+157 REAGMR
-163 PLQIATATFHMM
+163 PLQIAVSTFSMM
-175 STLISMISFVVVLW
+175 STLISMISFIVVLW

-196 LAIVLAAIPSAVVN
+196 LAIILAAIPSAIVN
-210 YVYKGKNAAYMRFRS
+210 YVYKGKNASYMRHRS
-225 VDRRKMDYY
+225 TDRRKMDYY
-234 SGLLVDKD
+234 SGLMVDKD
-242 QVKEVRLFRLGPLF
+242 QVKEVRLFRLGPFF
-256 MERFEEVFRKYFAG
+256 MQRYNEVFNKYFSG
-270 MKSLIYSEG
+270 MKALIFSEG
-279 KWNILTTGLMSLVNC
+279 KWNIISTGIMNLVGC
-294 GIFIWVAWKVWNGVL
+294 GIFIWVALKVFRGEL

-316 YTGALNSIG
+316 YTGALNSIS

-331 ITTTASI
+331 IIMTASI

-352 NEKKTIV
+352 NEKKTIIPRV
-359 PLIDPPAQVRRG
+359 DPPAQVKRG
-371 AHEIEYRHVYFR
+371 EHEIEYRHVYFR

-390 VLKDINLR
+390 VLKDINLH
-398 FRSGESVVL
+398 FHSGESVVL

-429 QGQILLD
+429 QGEILLD
-436 GQDIRNYDVAQLYD
+436 GRDIRDYDVSQLYD

-473 QIERPVDHEKIRE
+473 QIEKPLDSEKIRE
-486 AAVQGNSAPYIEKL
+486 AAVQGNAAPYIEKL
-500 SKGYQTPLMRIFDK
+500 AKGYRTPLMRIFEP

-528 VSRAFYNESDI
+528 VSRAFYNDSDI

-560 FDRLR
+560 FDKLR

-584 QIVVLENGRVA
+584 QIVVLENG
-595 EVGTHDELI
+595 EVVEIGTHTELMGHE
-604 ARDGTYH
+604 GTYH

-617 AERYR
+617 ADRYQTR
-622 KGAAEGENP
+622 
-631 APDGRAA
+631 D

>member
-1 MNLPPLRQEAAKPE
+1 MFMPPLRKETSKTE
-15 KPKSLK
+15 KPKNLK
-21 EIPSYLKTLLGGFF
+21 EIPSYLKKVLGGFF
-35 FRLFYI
+35 SRLFYI
-41 YGLVWETR
+41 YSLVWETR

-62 NGVMPLLGAYI
+62 NGLMPLLGAYI
-73 SRNLINALIDAGAR
+73 SRNLINALIDIKNHD
-87 EFSDILRLLVF
+87 FQTILNLLIF

-117 RTFGELVVNKIRNKI
+117 RTFGELVVQKIRQKI
-132 MTKADELDLQSFD
+132 MHKSDELDLQSFD
-145 QPEFYEKLENAN
+145 QPEFYTKLENAN

-175 STLISMISFVVVLW
+175 STLISMVSFIVVLW

-196 LAIVLAAIPSAVVN
+196 LAIILAAIPSAIVN
-210 YVYKGKNAAYMRFRS
+210 YVYKGKNAAYMRHRS
-225 VDRRKMDYY
+225 MDRRKMDYY
-234 SGLLVDKD
+234 SGLMVDKD

-256 MERFEEVFRKYFAG
+256 MERFNAVFDKYFAG
-270 MKSLIYSEG
+270 MKALIYSEG
-279 KWNILTTGLMSLVNC
+279 KWNIAATGFMSLVNC
-294 GIFIWVAWKVWNGVL
+294 GIFVWVAYKVFNGEL

-331 ITTTASI
+331 ITMTASI

-359 PLIDPPAQVRRG
+359 PRVDPPAQVRRG
-371 AHEIEYRHVYFR
+371 AHEIEYRHVFFR

-390 VLKDINLR
+390 VLKDINLH

-436 GQDIRNYDVAQLYD
+436 GRDIRDYDVAQLYD

-459 GRYADTVEMNIAYG
+459 GRYADTAEMNIAYG
-473 QIERPVDHEKIRE
+473 QIDRPVEESKIRE
-486 AAVQGNSAPYIEKL
+486 AAEQGNAAPYIEKL
-500 SKGYQTPLMRIFDK
+500 AKGYHTPLMRIFEP

-528 VSRAFYNESDI
+528 VSRAFYNDSDI

-550 PLAEQ
+550 PIAEK
-555 EIFSQ
+555 EISSQ

-584 QIVVLENGRVA
+584 QIVVLENGTVA
-595 EVGTHDELI
+595 EVGTHADLI
-604 ARDGTYH
+604 SRDGIYH
-611 KLFTVQ
+611 RLFTVQ
-617 AERYR
+617 AERYQT
-622 KGAAEGENP
+622 E
-631 APDGRAA
+631 

>member
-1 MNLPPLRQEAAKPE
+1 MNMPPLRQEAEKPAKP
-15 KPKSLK
+15 KNLK
-21 EIPSYLKTLLGGFF
+21 EIPAYLKKIFGGFF
-35 FRLFYI
+35 SRLFYI

-73 SRNLINALIDAGAR
+73 SRNLINALINIRNND
-87 EFSDILRLLVF
+87 FNSILNLLIL
-98 QFAYLFLLR
+98 QFGYLFLTR
-107 LVTSVDSMLT
+107 LVVSIDSMLT
-117 RTFGELVVNKIRNKI
+117 RTFGELVVNSIRNKL
-132 MTKADELDLQSFD
+132 MTKANELDLHSFD
-145 QPEFYEKLENAN
+145 QPEFYTKLENAN

-163 PLQIATATFHMM
+163 PLQIAVSTFTMM
-175 STLISMISFVVVLW
+175 STLISMVSFIAVLW

-196 LAIVLAAIPSAVVN
+196 LAIILAAIPSAIVN
-210 YVYKGKNAAYMRFRS
+210 YIYKGKNAAYMRRRS
-225 VDRRKMDYY
+225 TDRRKMDYY
-234 SGLLVDKD
+234 SGLMVDKD
-242 QVKEVRLFRLGPLF
+242 RVKEVRLFRLGPLF
-256 MERFEEVFRKYFAG
+256 IERFNQVFDKYYAG
-270 MKSLIYSEG
+270 MKALIYSEG
-279 KWNILTTGLMSLVNC
+279 KWNIASTGFMSLVTF
-294 GIFIWVAWKVWNGVL
+294 GIFAWVAYKVFQGEL

-331 ITTTASI
+331 IGLTASI
-338 YEGTLFIDNMISFM
+338 YEGTLFIDNMIAFM

-359 PLIDPPAQVRRG
+359 PRVDPSAQVRRG
-371 AHEIEYRHVYFR
+371 THEIEYRHVYFR

-429 QGQILLD
+429 QGEILLD
-436 GQDIRNYDVAQLYD
+436 GRDIRDYDVEQLYD

-473 QIERPVDHEKIRE
+473 QIDKPLDPEMIRE
-486 AAVQGNSAPYIEKL
+486 AAVQGNAAPYIEKL
-500 SKGYQTPLMRIFDK
+500 AKGYQTPLMRIFET

-528 VSRAFYNESDI
+528 VSRAFYNDSDI

-560 FDRLR
+560 FERLR

-584 QIVVLENGRVA
+584 QIVVLENGTVA
-595 EVGTHDELI
+595 EVGTHAELI

-611 KLFTVQ
+611 RLFTVQ
-617 AERYR
+617 AERY
-622 KGAAEGENP
+622 K
-631 APDGRAA
+631 

>member
-1 MNLPPLRQEAAKPE
+1 MNIPPLRQQAEKPE
-15 KPKSLK
+15 KPKSIK
-21 EIPSYLKTLLGGFF
+21 EFPAYIKTLVKGFF
-35 FRLFYI
+35 TRLMYI
-41 YGLVWETR
+41 YRLVWETR

-73 SRNLINALIDAGAR
+73 SRNLINALINVKNH
-87 EFSDILRLLVF
+87 EFSTILNLLIF
-98 QFAYLFLLR
+98 QFVYLFLLR
-107 LVTSVDSMLT
+107 LVVSIDNMLT
-117 RTFGELVVNKIRNKI
+117 RTFGELVVNRIRNKL
-132 MTKADELDLQSFD
+132 MAKANELDLHSFD
-145 QPEFYEKLENAN
+145 QPEFYTKLENAN

-163 PLQIATATFHMM
+163 PLQIATSTFGMM
-175 STLISMISFVVVLW
+175 STLISMISFIVVLW
-189 AVSPLAP
+189 AISPLAP
-196 LAIVLAAIPSAVVN
+196 LAIIAAAVPSAIVN
-210 YVYKGKNAAYMRFRS
+210 YIFKGKNAAYMRFRS

-234 SGLLVDKD
+234 SGLMVDKD

-256 MERFEEVFRKYFAG
+256 MERFNQVFDKYFGG
-270 MKSLIYSEG
+270 MKALIFSEG
-279 KWNILTTGLMSLVNC
+279 KWTIAATAFMNLVNC
-294 GIFIWVAWKVWNGVL
+294 GIFVWVAYKVFQGEL

-316 YTGALNSIG
+316 YTGALNNIG
-325 SGVSSL
+325 SGVTSL
-331 ITTTASI
+331 IFTTSSI
-338 YEGTLFIDNMISFM
+338 YEGTLFIDNMIAFM
-352 NEKKTIV
+352 NEKRTIV
-359 PLIDPPAQVRRG
+359 PRITPPAQVKRG
-371 AHEIEYRHVYFR
+371 EHEIEYRHVYFR

-390 VLKDINLR
+390 VLKDINLH
-398 FRSGESVVL
+398 FKSGESVVL

-429 QGQILLD
+429 QGEILLD
-436 GQDIRNYDVAQLYD
+436 GRDIRDYDVDQLYD

-473 QIERPVDHEKIRE
+473 QIDHPIDPEKIRE
-486 AAVQGNSAPYIEKL
+486 AAVQGNSAPFIEKL
-500 SKGYQTPLMRIFDK
+500 AKGYQTPLMRIFEA

-528 VSRAFYNESDI
+528 VSRAFYNDSDI

-550 PLAEQ
+550 PIAEQ

-584 QIVVLENGRVA
+584 QIVVLENGTVA
-595 EVGTHDELI
+595 ETGTHAELI
-604 ARDGTYH
+604 KHDGTYH

-617 AERYR
+617 ADRYLTDTE
-622 KGAAEGENP
+622 KN
-631 APDGRAA
+631 

>member
-1 MNLPPLRQEAAKPE
+1 MNMRPLQQETKKPE
-15 KPKSLK
+15 KPKSLR
-21 EIPSYLKTLLGGFF
+21 EVPSYIKTVFGGFF
-35 FRLFYI
+35 TRLLYI
-41 YGLVWETR
+41 YSLVWETR

-62 NGVMPLLGAYI
+62 NGVMPLLGAVI
-73 SRNLINALIDAGAR
+73 SRNLINALIDAKNQ
-87 EFSDILRLLVF
+87 EFKMILHLLIF

-107 LVTSVDSMLT
+107 IVASVDSMLN
-117 RTFGELVVNKIRNKI
+117 RTFGELVVQNIRQKI
-132 MTKADELDLQSFD
+132 MHKSDELDLQSFD
-145 QPEFYEKLENAN
+145 QPEFYTKLENAN
-157 REAGHR
+157 REAGMR
-163 PLQIATATFHMM
+163 PLQIAVSTFSMM

-189 AVSPLAP
+189 AISPLAP
-196 LAIVLAAIPSAVVN
+196 LAIILAAIPSAIVN
-210 YVYKGKNAAYMRFRS
+210 YIYKGKNASYMRHRS
-225 VDRRKMDYY
+225 TDRRKMDYY
-234 SGLLVDKD
+234 SGLMVNKD

-256 MERFEEVFRKYFAG
+256 MKRYNEVFEKYFTG
-270 MKSLIYSEG
+270 MKALIFSEG
-279 KWNILTTGLMSLVNC
+279 KWNIISTGLMNLVSC
-294 GIFIWVAWKVWNGVL
+294 GIFIWVALKVFRGEL

-316 YTGALNSIG
+316 YTGALNSIS

-331 ITTTASI
+331 IIMTASI

-352 NEKKTIV
+352 NEKKTITPRV
-359 PLIDPPAQVRRG
+359 DPPVPVKRG
-371 AHEIEYRHVYFR
+371 EHEIEYRHVFFR

-390 VLKDINLR
+390 VLKDINLH
-398 FRSGESVVL
+398 FHSGESVVL

-429 QGQILLD
+429 QGEILLD
-436 GQDIRNYDVAQLYD
+436 GRDIRDYDVSQLYD

-473 QIERPVDHEKIRE
+473 QVEKPVDPEKIRE
-486 AAVQGNSAPYIEKL
+486 AAVQGNADSYIEKL
-500 SKGYQTPLMRIFDK
+500 ARGYQTPLMRIFEP

-528 VSRAFYNESDI
+528 VSRAFYNDSDI

-560 FDRLR
+560 FDKLR

-584 QIVVLENGRVA
+584 QIVVLENGKVV
-595 EVGTHDELI
+595 EVGTHAELM
-604 ARDGTYH
+604 AYDGTYH
-611 KLFTVQ
+611 KLFSVQ
-617 AERYR
+617 ADRYQTR
-622 KGAAEGENP
+622 
-631 APDGRAA
+631 D

>member
-1 MNLPPLRQEAAKPE
+1 MNMPPLRQEAEKTE
-15 KPKSLK
+15 KPKNLK
-21 EIPSYLKTLLGGFF
+21 EIPAYLKTLFSGFF

-49 PWMLFVMLFMSVF
+49 PWMLFLMLFMSVF

-73 SRNLINALIDAGAR
+73 SRNLINALIDAKNQ
-87 EFSDILRLLVF
+87 EFRTILNLLIF
-98 QFAYLFLLR
+98 QFVYLFLLR
-107 LVTSVDSMLT
+107 LVASVNNMLT
-117 RTFGELVVNKIRNKI
+117 RTFGELVVQNIRQKI
-132 MTKADELDLQSFD
+132 MRKSDELDLQSFD
-145 QPEFYEKLENAN
+145 QPEFYTRLENAN

-163 PLQIATATFHMM
+163 PLQIATATFGMM
-175 STLISMISFVVVLW
+175 STMISMISFIAVLW
-189 AVSPLAP
+189 VVSPLAP
-196 LAIVLAAIPSAVVN
+196 LAIIIAAIPSAIVN
-210 YVYKGKNAAYMRFRS
+210 YVYRGKNAAYMRHRS
-225 VDRRKMDYY
+225 TDRRKMDYY
-234 SGLLVDKD
+234 SGLMVDKD

-256 MERFEEVFRKYFAG
+256 MERFNAVFDKYFAG
-270 MKSLIYSEG
+270 MKALIYAEG
-279 KWNILTTGLMSLVNC
+279 KWNILTTAFMNLVDC
-294 GIFIWVAWKVWNGVL
+294 GIFIWIAYKVFHGEL

-316 YTGALNSIG
+316 YTGALNTIG

-359 PLIDPPAQVRRG
+359 PRVDPPAQVKRG
-371 AHEIEYRHVYFR
+371 EHEIEYRHVYFR

-390 VLKDINLR
+390 VLKDINLH

-429 QGQILLD
+429 QGEILLD
-436 GQDIRNYDVAQLYD
+436 GRDIRDYDVEQLYD

-459 GRYADTVEMNIAYG
+459 GRYADTAEMNIAYG
-473 QIERPVDHEKIRE
+473 QIDKPLDPEKVRD

-500 SKGYQTPLMRIFDK
+500 PKGYQTPLMRIFEA

-528 VSRAFYNESDI
+528 VSRAFYNDSDI

-550 PLAEQ
+550 PIAEQ

-584 QIVVLENGRVA
+584 QIVVLENGMVT
-595 EVGTHDELI
+595 EVGTHAELI
-604 ARDGTYH
+604 TREGTYH

-617 AERYR
+617 AERYQS
-622 KGAAEGENP
+622 N
-631 APDGRAA
+631 

>member
-1 MNLPPLRQEAAKPE
+1 MYMPPLRQEAEKPE
-15 KPKSLK
+15 KPKNLK
-21 EIPSYLKTLLGGFF
+21 EIPSYLRSLLGGFF

-73 SRNLINALIDAGAR
+73 SRNLINALIDAR
-87 EFSDILRLLVF
+87 NQSFETILRLLIF
-98 QFAYLFLLR
+98 QFVYLFLLR
-107 LVTSVDSMLT
+107 LVASVNSMLT
-117 RTFGELVVNKIRNKI
+117 RTFGELVVQNIRQKI
-132 MTKADELDLQSFD
+132 MTKSDELDLQSFD
-145 QPEFYEKLENAN
+145 QPEFYTKLENAN

-163 PLQIATATFHMM
+163 PLQIATATFGMM
-175 STLISMISFVVVLW
+175 STMISMVSFIAVLW
-189 AVSPLAP
+189 VVSPLAP
-196 LAIVLAAIPSAVVN
+196 LAIIIAAIPSAIVN
-210 YVYKGKNAAYMRFRS
+210 YVYRGKNAAYMRHRS
-225 VDRRKMDYY
+225 TDRRKMDYY
-234 SGLLVDKD
+234 SGLMVDKD

-256 MERFEEVFRKYFAG
+256 MKRFNAVFDKYFAG
-270 MKSLIYSEG
+270 MKALIYAEG
-279 KWNILTTGLMSLVNC
+279 KWNILTTAFMNLVDC
-294 GIFIWVAWKVWNGVL
+294 GIFIWIAYKVFHGEL

-316 YTGALNSIG
+316 YTGALNTIG

-359 PLIDPPAQVRRG
+359 PRVDPPVPVKRG
-371 AHEIEYRHVYFR
+371 EHEIEYRHVYFR

-390 VLKDINLR
+390 VLKDINLH

-429 QGQILLD
+429 QGEILLD
-436 GQDIRNYDVAQLYD
+436 GRDIRDYDVEQLYD

-459 GRYADTVEMNIAYG
+459 GRYADTAEMNIAYG
-473 QIERPVDHEKIRE
+473 QIDKPLDPEKIRE
-486 AAVQGNSAPYIEKL
+486 AAVQGNAAPYIEKL
-500 SKGYQTPLMRIFDK
+500 SKGYQTPLMRIFEA

-528 VSRAFYNESDI
+528 VSRAFYNDSDI

-550 PLAEQ
+550 PIAEQ

-584 QIVVLENGRVA
+584 QIVVLENGTVT
-595 EVGTHDELI
+595 EVGTHAELI
-604 ARDGTYH
+604 TREGTYQ

-617 AERYR
+617 AERYQS
-622 KGAAEGENP
+622 N
-631 APDGRAA
+631 

>member
-1 MNLPPLRQEAAKPE
+1 MPPLRQEAEKIE
-15 KPKSLK
+15 KPKNLK

-73 SRNLINALIDAGAR
+73 SRNLINALIDVKNQT
-87 EFSDILRLLVF
+87 FQTILQLLIF
-98 QFAYLFLLR
+98 QFVYLFLLR
-107 LVTSVDSMLT
+107 LVASVNSMLT
-117 RTFGELVVNKIRNKI
+117 RTFGELVVQNIRQKI
-132 MTKADELDLQSFD
+132 MTKSNELDLQSFD
-145 QPEFYEKLENAN
+145 QPEFYTKLENAN

-163 PLQIATATFHMM
+163 PLQIAVATFSMM
-175 STLISMISFVVVLW
+175 STIISMISFIAVLW

-196 LAIVLAAIPSAVVN
+196 LAIIIAAIPSAIVN
-210 YVYKGKNAAYMRFRS
+210 YVYRGKNAAYMRHRS
-225 VDRRKMDYY
+225 TDRRKMDYY
-234 SGLLVDKD
+234 SGLMVDKD

-256 MERFEEVFRKYFAG
+256 MDRFNAVFDKYFAG
-270 MKSLIYSEG
+270 MKALIYSEG
-279 KWNILTTGLMSLVNC
+279 KWNILATAFMNLVDC
-294 GIFIWVAWKVWNGVL
+294 GIFIWVAYKVFHGEL

-316 YTGALNSIG
+316 YTGALNTIG

-352 NEKKTIV
+352 NEKKSIV
-359 PLIDPPAQVRRG
+359 PRIDPPAQVKRG
-371 AHEIEYRHVYFR
+371 EHEIEYRHVYFR
-383 YPGMDHD
+383 YPGMDRD
-390 VLKDINLR
+390 VLKDINLH

-429 QGQILLD
+429 QGEILLD
-436 GQDIRNYDVAQLYD
+436 GRDIRDYDVDQLYD

-459 GRYADTVEMNIAYG
+459 GRYADTAEMNIAYG
-473 QIERPVDHEKIRE
+473 QVDKPLDPEKIRE

-500 SKGYQTPLMRIFDK
+500 SKGYQTPLMRIFEP

-528 VSRAFYNESDI
+528 VSRAFYNDSDI

-550 PLAEQ
+550 PIAEQ

-584 QIVVLENGRVA
+584 QIVVLENGEVT
-595 EVGTHDELI
+595 EVGTHAELI
-604 ARDGTYH
+604 AREGTYR

-617 AERYR
+617 AERYQTSS
-622 KGAAEGENP
+622 
-631 APDGRAA
+631 

>member
-1 MNLPPLRQEAAKPE
+1 MNMPPLRQEAEKPE
-15 KPKSLK
+15 KPKNLK
-21 EIPSYLKTLLGGFF
+21 EIPAYLKTLLSGFF

-49 PWMLFVMLFMSVF
+49 PWMLFIMLFMSVF

-73 SRNLINALIDAGAR
+73 SRNLINALIDAKNQN
-87 EFSDILRLLVF
+87 FQSILQLLIF
-98 QFAYLFLLR
+98 QFVYLFLLR
-107 LVTSVDSMLT
+107 LVASVNSMLT
-117 RTFGELVVNKIRNKI
+117 RTFGELVVQNIRQKI
-132 MTKADELDLQSFD
+132 MRKSDELDLQSFD
-145 QPEFYEKLENAN
+145 QPEFYTKLENAN

-163 PLQIATATFHMM
+163 PLQIAVATFSMM
-175 STLISMISFVVVLW
+175 STMISMVSFIAVLW

-196 LAIVLAAIPSAVVN
+196 LAIIIAAIPSAIVN
-210 YVYKGKNAAYMRFRS
+210 YIYRGKNAAYMRHRS
-225 VDRRKMDYY
+225 TDRRKMDYY
-234 SGLLVDKD
+234 SGLMVDKD

-256 MERFEEVFRKYFAG
+256 MDRFNAVFDKYFAG
-270 MKSLIYSEG
+270 MKALIYEEG
-279 KWNILTTGLMSLVNC
+279 KWNILATAFMNLVDC
-294 GIFIWVAWKVWNGVL
+294 GIFIWVAYKVFHGEL

-316 YTGALNSIG
+316 YTGALNTIG

-359 PLIDPPAQVRRG
+359 PRIDPPAQVKRG
-371 AHEIEYRHVYFR
+371 EHEIEYRHVYFR

-390 VLKDINLR
+390 VLKDINLH

-429 QGQILLD
+429 EGEILLD
-436 GQDIRNYDVAQLYD
+436 GRDIRDYDVEQLYD

-473 QIERPVDHEKIRE
+473 QIDKPLDPEKIRE

-500 SKGYQTPLMRIFDK
+500 PKGYQTPLMRIFEA

-528 VSRAFYNESDI
+528 VSRAFYNDSDI

-550 PLAEQ
+550 PIAEQ

-584 QIVVLENGRVA
+584 QIVVLESGTVT
-595 EVGTHDELI
+595 EVGTHAELI
-604 ARDGTYH
+604 ARDGTYK

-617 AERYR
+617 AERYQT
-622 KGAAEGENP
+622 N
-631 APDGRAA
+631 

>member
-1 MNLPPLRQEAAKPE
+1 MNMRPLQQETKKPE
-15 KPKSLK
+15 RPKSLK
-21 EIPSYLKTLLGGFF
+21 EVPAYIKMMLGGFF
-35 FRLFYI
+35 SRLFYI
-41 YGLVWETR
+41 YSLVWETR

-62 NGVMPLLGAYI
+62 NGVMPLLGAFI
-73 SRNLINALIDAGAR
+73 SRNLINALINAKNQ
-87 EFSDILRLLVF
+87 EFQTILHLLIF

-107 LVTSVDSMLT
+107 IVASVDSMLN
-117 RTFGELVVNKIRNKI
+117 RTFGELVVQNIRQKI
-132 MTKADELDLQSFD
+132 MHKSDELDLQSFD
-145 QPEFYEKLENAN
+145 QPEFYTKLENAN
-157 REAGHR
+157 REAGMR
-163 PLQIATATFHMM
+163 PLQIAVSTFSMM
-175 STLISMISFVVVLW
+175 STLISMISFIVVLW

-196 LAIVLAAIPSAVVN
+196 LAIILAAIPSAIVN
-210 YVYKGKNAAYMRFRS
+210 YVYKGKNASYMRHRS
-225 VDRRKMDYY
+225 TDRRKMDYY
-234 SGLLVDKD
+234 SGLMVDKD
-242 QVKEVRLFRLGPLF
+242 QVKEVRLFRLGPFF
-256 MERFEEVFRKYFAG
+256 MQRYNEVFNKYFSG
-270 MKSLIYSEG
+270 MKALIFSEG
-279 KWNILTTGLMSLVNC
+279 KWNIISTGIMNLVGC
-294 GIFIWVAWKVWNGVL
+294 GIFIWVALKVFRGEL

-316 YTGALNSIG
+316 YTGALNSIS

-331 ITTTASI
+331 IIMTASI

-352 NEKKTIV
+352 NEKKTIIPRV
-359 PLIDPPAQVRRG
+359 DPPAQVKRG
-371 AHEIEYRHVYFR
+371 EHEIEYRHVYFR

-390 VLKDINLR
+390 VLKDINLH
-398 FRSGESVVL
+398 FHSGESVVL

-429 QGQILLD
+429 QGEILLD
-436 GQDIRNYDVAQLYD
+436 GRDIRDYDVSQLYD

-473 QIERPVDHEKIRE
+473 QIEKPLDSEKIRE
-486 AAVQGNSAPYIEKL
+486 AAVQGNAAPYIEKL
-500 SKGYQTPLMRIFDK
+500 AKGYQTPLMRIFEP

-528 VSRAFYNESDI
+528 VSRAFYNDSDI

-560 FDRLR
+560 FDKLR

-584 QIVVLENGRVA
+584 QIVVLENGEVV
-595 EVGTHDELI
+595 EVGTHAELMGHE
-604 ARDGTYH
+604 GTYH

-617 AERYR
+617 ADRYQTH
-622 KGAAEGENP
+622 
-631 APDGRAA
+631 D

>member
-1 MNLPPLRQEAAKPE
+1 MNMPPMRPEAE
-15 KPKSLK
+15 KPKKPKDIK
-21 EIPSYLKTLLGGFF
+21 EIPAYLKTLLGGFF
-35 FRLFYI
+35 SRLFYI

-73 SRNLINALIDAGAR
+73 SRNLINALIDVKNQD
-87 EFSDILRLLVF
+87 FSVILHLLIF

-107 LVTSVDSMLT
+107 LVTSADSMLT
-117 RTFGELVVNKIRNKI
+117 RTFGELVVNRIRNKL
-132 MTKADELDLQSFD
+132 MTKANELDLQSFD
-145 QPEFYEKLENAN
+145 RPEFYTKLENAN

-163 PLQIATATFHMM
+163 PMQIAAATFSMM
-175 STLISMISFVVVLW
+175 STLISMISFIAVLW

-196 LAIVLAAIPSAVVN
+196 LAIIIAAIPSAVVN
-210 YVYKGKNAAYMRFRS
+210 YIYKGKNAAFMRHRS
-225 VDRRKMDYY
+225 IDRRKMDYY
-234 SGLLVDKD
+234 SGLMVDKD
-242 QVKEVRLFRLGPLF
+242 QVKEVRLFRLGDFF
-256 MERFEEVFRKYFAG
+256 MERFNAVFDKYFAG
-270 MKSLIYSEG
+270 MKALIYSEG
-279 KWNILTTGLMSLVNC
+279 KWNIAATGFMNLVNC
-294 GIFIWVAWKVWNGVL
+294 GIFIWVAYKVFHGEL

-325 SGVSSL
+325 SGVSQL
-331 ITTTASI
+331 IVSTSSI

-352 NEKKTIV
+352 NEKKTII
-359 PLIDPPAQVRRG
+359 PRIDPPAQVRRG
-371 AHEIEYRHVYFR
+371 THEIEYRHVYFR

-429 QGQILLD
+429 QGEILLD
-436 GQDIRNYDVAQLYD
+436 GRDIRDYDVEQLYD

-459 GRYADTVEMNIAYG
+459 GRYADTAEMNIAYG
-473 QIERPVDHEKIRE
+473 QIDRPPDHEKVRE
-486 AAVQGNSAPYIEKL
+486 AAVQGNAAPYIEKL
-500 SKGYQTPLMRIFDK
+500 AKGYQTPLMRIFEA

-528 VSRAFYNESDI
+528 VSRAFYNDSDI

-560 FDRLR
+560 FDKLR

-584 QIVVLENGRVA
+584 QIVVLENGTVT
-595 EVGTHDELI
+595 EVGTHEELMNKG
-604 ARDGTYH
+604 GTYH
-611 KLFTVQ
+611 QLFTVQ
-617 AERYR
+617 AERYLS
-622 KGAAEGENP
+622 
-631 APDGRAA
+631 